1 MARKAERAPR
11 VLLACTQSQALTET
25 QRAVGVSHPMIYKGM
40 DKVARL
46 SCCLCG
52 AKPVEPHHILEGRT
66 PGRRSPDW
74 WVIPLCSTCH
84 RDNHNGI
91 HGAQAMLKI
100 VKKNE
105 LELLAETLARIYA

>member
-1 MARKAERAPR
+1 MSTPSAKRHMNE
-11 VLLACTQSQALTET
+11 
-25 QRAVGVSHPMIYKGM
+25 
-40 DKVARL
+40 VARL

-52 AKPVEPHHILEGRT
+52 AKPVELHHILEGRT

-74 WVIPLCSTCH
+74 LVIPLCPTCH
-84 RDNHNGI
+84 RDDHNGI